1 MSRIY
6 VLVSAAL
13 ALFSTTAM
21 ARQQTTSS
29 APSQNQAGADQS
41 RTAEITIR
49 GCISGGKRYSFMQAS
64 TGAMFALTKE
74 QADRFAPVRGKLI
87 EITADEFAPQPK
99 SDELPKLKVNTLHIV
114 ADKCPIQAR
123 AASRPAIPS
132 AADQGPPSSASSP
145 DTTPHR
151 DPSTVDQ
158 TPPNVNNPNNAG
170 DNGAPSAGT
179 GNPPSPPQ

>member
-1 MSRIY
+1 MTRIY

-13 ALFSTTAM
+13 ALLSTPAI
-21 ARQQTTSS
+21 AQQTTSS
-29 APSQNQAGADQS
+29 APSQTQQNADRS

-49 GCISGGKRYSFMQAS
+49 GCVSGGERYTFMQAS

-74 QADRFAPVRGKLI
+74 QTDRFAPVRGKLI
-87 EITADEFAPQPK
+87 EITANEFAPQPK
-99 SDELPKLKVNTLHIV
+99 SYELPKLKVNTLHIV

-132 AADQGPPSSASSP
+132 AADQGPPASASSP

-158 TPPNVNNPNNAG
+158 TPPNVNNPNNSG
-170 DNGAPSAGT
+170 DNGAPSPGT